1 MVAMDQRESLRTMLR
16 DQGHDDGDER
26 VARFKAAVARGLAPH
41 ASGFLIEPE
50 HVEAVAPL
58 VPQGLI
64 LAVDRLVQER
74 GGAVE
79 DTSLAEL
86 EQPPEGV
93 VA

>member
-1 MVAMDQRESLRTMLR
+1 MTTATSASRGSRPR
-16 DQGHDDGDER
+16 W
-26 VARFKAAVARGLAPH
+26 RGLAPH
-41 ASGFLIEPE
+41 DGLLIEPE

-79 DTSLAEL
+79 DTSLAAL
-86 EQPPEGV
+86 EQPPE
-93 VA
+93 ASSR